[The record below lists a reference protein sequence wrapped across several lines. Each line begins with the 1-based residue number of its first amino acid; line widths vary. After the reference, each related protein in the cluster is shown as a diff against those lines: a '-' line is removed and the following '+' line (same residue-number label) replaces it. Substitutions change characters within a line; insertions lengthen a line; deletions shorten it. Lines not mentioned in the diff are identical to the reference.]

1 MLVLQFVQN
10 DYKINLCEGKFRHFF
25 MTISNIVSYKRI
37 SARIAIRRVT
47 DMPWCPVCKNEYRE
61 GIERCAECKVVLVD
75 SLAED
80 DSTENADR
88 LRQEKMARLQAMYA
102 EQLRRQEGG
111 EEENAEDEEIRSYH
125 PYQNSAAKAED
136 NKSSAYILLC
146 MGIAGFICVLLI
158 FIGVIPLYQNEST
171 TRYLV
176 CGVMGAMFVL
186 FIVFGVV
193 SMRNSRILLVKAKS
207 EDSLLSE
214 LTKWCENNLFAD
226 QVDEGLFE
234 EDILEEQK
242 YFLRTDKMKAIINN
256 KFINLDEAFLE
267 HFVDEYYQRL
277 FEDE

>member
-1 MLVLQFVQN
+1 MGV
-10 DYKINLCEGKFRHFF
+10 
-25 MTISNIVSYKRI
+25 
-37 SARIAIRRVT
+37 RIAIRRVT

-61 GIERCAECKVVLVD
+61 GIERCAECKVALVE
-75 SLAED
+75 SLEED
-80 DSTENADR
+80 DSDENAEQ
-88 LRQEKMARLQAMYA
+88 LKEEKMARLQAMYA
-102 EQLRRQEGG
+102 EQLRRQESGG
-111 EEENAEDEEIRSYH
+111 EETAEAEERRSCQ
-125 PYQNSAAKAED
+125 PYQNSAARAED
-136 NKSSAYILLC
+136 NRSSAYILLF
-146 MGIAGFICVLLI
+146 MGVAGFICVLLI
-158 FIGVIPLYQNEST
+158 FLGVIPLYQSEST

-214 LTKWCENNLFAD
+214 LTKWCENNLSAGLL
-226 QVDEGLFE
+226 DEGLFE
-234 EDILEEQK
+234 EDVLEEQK

-277 FEDE
+277 FGDE